1 MRESNKDYNTHT
13 YILVMRESNKDYNTH
28 IYTNTLSFPTTKI
41 RMDWSIVRQ
50 QSNVVTSC

>member
-1 MRESNKDYNTHT
+1 MRETNKDYNTHT

-41 RMDWSIVRQ
+41 KMDWSIVRQ